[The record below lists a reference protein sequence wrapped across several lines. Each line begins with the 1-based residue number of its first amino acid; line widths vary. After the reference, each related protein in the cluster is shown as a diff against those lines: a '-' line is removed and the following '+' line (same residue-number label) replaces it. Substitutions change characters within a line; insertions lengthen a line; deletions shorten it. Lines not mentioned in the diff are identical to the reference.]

1 MINYTYNFEIM
12 TLVEQFVSAFND
24 IIVKTYDKDK
34 NLVESVP
41 DKSVRF
47 LYSPKQRVFNNLT
60 TPAAGGITLPAIAVS
75 VSKISRDEGRV
86 FNKNDGFLIPYEN
99 LQIQDSRVLKK
110 IPQPLPVNV
119 DINMTIFAKFQQDMD
134 QIITNFVPYFD
145 PYIVLSWKFPGSKE
159 NNQQPYELRSHVI
172 WNQNISY
179 SYPDSLNAA
188 QVFRLSADTS
198 FTIKGWLFKKMDEN
212 IKKIYFIDADLMAS
226 RKASLLEQVP
236 DTSRISLSAI
246 PVIKNT
252 NTYSIFPSVSSEDI
266 DLYGKYFFDI
276 TNLYLSA
283 SNVSAFSNSSLFAP
297 FSSLSAQNIKY
308 PPFTGVEI
316 SNFTQTGD
324 NLISFK
330 LPSYPSSSTRIDVIA
345 VNESGYGKLTEGSKR
360 ISYSQDWIPIPP
372 PSVSGIEIYSE

>member
-1 MINYTYNFEIM
+1 M

-24 IIVKTYDKDK
+24 IIVKTYDKNR
-34 NLVESVP
+34 NLVNSEP

-47 LYSPKQRVFNNLT
+47 LYSPKQRVFNSLS

-75 VSKISRDEGRV
+75 IGKISRDETRV
-86 FNKNDGFLIPYEN
+86 FNKNDGFLIPYDN
-99 LQIQDSRVLKK
+99 LPIQDSRLLKK
-110 IPQPLPVNV
+110 IPQPLPINM

-145 PYIVLSWKFPGSKE
+145 PYIVMSWKFPGNKE
-159 NNQQPYELRSHVI
+159 TNQEPYELRSHVI

-179 SYPDSLNAA
+179 TYPDSLNGA
-188 QVFRLSADTS
+188 QVFRLAADTS

-246 PVIKNT
+246 PLIKNT
-252 NTYSIFPSVSSEDI
+252 NTYSVFPSVSSEDI
-266 DLYGKYFFDI
+266 DLYGKYFFNI

-297 FSSLSAQNIKY
+297 FSGLSSQNIKY

-330 LPSYPSSSTRIDVIA
+330 LPSYPSSSTKIDVIA

-360 ISYSQDWIPIPP
+360 TPYSQDWIPIPP
-372 PSVSGIEIYSE
+372 PSINGIEIYSE

>member
-24 IIVKTYDKDK
+24 IIVKTYDKNR
-34 NLVESVP
+34 NLVDSVP

-47 LYSPKQRVFNNLT
+47 LYSPKQRVFNSLS

-75 VSKISRDEGRV
+75 IGKISRDETRV
-86 FNKNDGFLIPYEN
+86 FNKNDGFLIPYDN
-99 LQIQDSRVLKK
+99 LPIQDSRLLKK
-110 IPQPLPVNV
+110 IPQPLPINM

-145 PYIVLSWKFPGSKE
+145 PYIVMSWKFPGNKE
-159 NNQQPYELRSHVI
+159 TNQEPYELRSHVI

-226 RKASLLEQVP
+226 RKVSLLEQVP

-246 PVIKNT
+246 PLIKNT
-252 NTYSIFPSVSSEDI
+252 NTYSVFPSVSSEDI
-266 DLYGKYFFDI
+266 DLYGKYFFNI
-276 TNLYLSA
+276 TCLQTNMFHNL
-283 SNVSAFSNSSLFAP
+283 
-297 FSSLSAQNIKY
+297 
-308 PPFTGVEI
+308 
-316 SNFTQTGD
+316 NF
-324 NLISFK
+324 
-330 LPSYPSSSTRIDVIA
+330 
-345 VNESGYGKLTEGSKR
+345 
-360 ISYSQDWIPIPP
+360 QD
-372 PSVSGIEIYSE
+372 